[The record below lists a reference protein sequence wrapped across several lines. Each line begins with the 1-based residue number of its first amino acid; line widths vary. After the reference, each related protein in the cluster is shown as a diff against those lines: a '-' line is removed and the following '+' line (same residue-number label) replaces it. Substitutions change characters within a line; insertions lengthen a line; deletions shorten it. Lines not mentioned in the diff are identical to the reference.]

1 MCGLAVVILSCTTET
16 LSVSEGSPTTQGQV
30 PAASPSTTT
39 RLASIPTARPAPV
52 TLEIVDGGSSHGTR
66 VRHEPDPPSTS
77 TPVTQPPAST
87 YPPVTEPPRPTGID
101 YGPTHID
108 AIQASFVEEWRPLVS
123 VWFRS
128 EHVDRVLA
136 IIECESSGRWNAVGP
151 EIRHLDMVALGLLQH
166 LDGYWLDRAEKAEAA
181 GYHNHGDIW
190 SPTDQMAVGAYLA
203 YGTPQGFGHWVCDH
217 GGEQ

>member
-1 MCGLAVVILSCTTET
+1 MTLSCTTGT
-16 LSVSEGSPTTQGQV
+16 RYVSGGSPLTQPVQV
-30 PAASPSTTT
+30 PAGSPSTTT
-39 RLASIPTARPAPV
+39 ESASTPTARPAPAP
-52 TLEIVDGGSSHGTR
+52 LIVDGGSPHGR
-66 VRHEPDPPSTS
+66 VRPAPDPP
-77 TPVTQPPAST
+77 ST
-87 YPPVTEPPRPTGID
+87 YPPVTEPPWPTEID

-166 LDGYWLDRAEKAEAA
+166 LDGYWLDRAAKAEAA

>member
-1 MCGLAVVILSCTTET
+1 MTLLSCT
-16 LSVSEGSPTTQGQV
+16 SVTRPPGSPLTQLAQV
-30 PAASPSTTT
+30 PAGSPSTTIES
-39 RLASIPTARPAPV
+39 ASTPMARPAPV
-52 TLEIVDGGSSHGTR
+52 PLIVDGGLSHGR
-66 VRHEPDPPSTS
+66 VRPEPDPPSTYA
-77 TPVTQPPAST
+77 PVT
-87 YPPVTEPPRPTGID
+87 YPPVTEPPWPTGID

-151 EIRHLDMVALGLLQH
+151 EIKHLGMQAMGLLQH
-166 LDGYWLDRAEKAEAA
+166 LDGYWLSRAKKAEAA

-190 SPTDQMAVGAYLA
+190 SPTDQMAVSAYLA
-203 YGTPQGFGHWVCDH
+203 YQTPQGFSHWVCDK
-217 GGEQ
+217 GGKQ

>member
-1 MCGLAVVILSCTTET
+1 MILSCTTET
-16 LSVSEGSPTTQGQV
+16 RSVSDGSPLTQPAQV
-30 PAASPSTTT
+30 PAGSPSTTT
-39 RLASIPTARPAPV
+39 ESASTPTARPAPAP
-52 TLEIVDGGSSHGTR
+52 LIVDGGSPHGR
-66 VRHEPDPPSTS
+66 VRPAPDPPSTHP
-77 TPVTQPPAST
+77 PVT
-87 YPPVTEPPRPTGID
+87 YPPVTEPPWPTGID

-136 IIECESSGRWNAVGP
+136 IIECESSGRWNAIGP
-151 EIRHLDMVALGLLQH
+151 EIKHLDMVALGLLQH

-190 SPTDQMAVGAYLA
+190 SPTDQMAVSAWLA
-203 YGTPQGFGHWVCDH
+203 YRTPQGFGHWVCDH
-217 GGEQ
+217 GGDQ

>member
-1 MCGLAVVILSCTTET
+1 MTLSCA
-16 LSVSEGSPTTQGQV
+16 SVTRPPGSPLTQLAQV
-30 PAASPSTTT
+30 PAGSPSTTT
-39 RLASIPTARPAPV
+39 ESASTPTARPALVP
-52 TLEIVDGGSSHGTR
+52 LIVDGGSPHGR
-66 VRHEPDPPSTS
+66 VRPAPDPP
-77 TPVTQPPAST
+77 ST
-87 YPPVTEPPRPTGID
+87 YPPVTEPPWPTGID

-136 IIECESSGRWNAVGP
+136 IIECESSGRWNAIGP
-151 EIRHLDMVALGLLQH
+151 EIKHLDMVALGLLQH

-190 SPTDQMAVGAYLA
+190 SPTDQMAVSAYLA
-203 YGTPQGFGHWVCDH
+203 YQTPQGFSHWVCDK
-217 GGEQ
+217 GDGQ

>member
-1 MCGLAVVILSCTTET
+1 MTLSCTTGT
-16 LSVSEGSPTTQGQV
+16 RYVSDGSPLTQLAQV
-30 PAASPSTTT
+30 PAGSPSTTT
-39 RLASIPTARPAPV
+39 DSASIPTARPAPV
-52 TLEIVDGGSSHGTR
+52 PLIVDGGSPHGR
-66 VRHEPDPPSTS
+66 VRQAPDPPSTHP
-77 TPVTQPPAST
+77 PVT
-87 YPPVTEPPRPTGID
+87 YPPVTEPPWPTEID
-101 YGPTHID
+101 YGPTYID

-136 IIECESSGRWNAVGP
+136 IIECESSGRWNAIGP

-190 SPTDQMAVGAYLA
+190 SPIDQMAVSAWLA
-203 YGTPQGFGHWVCDH
+203 YQTPQGFSHWVCDK
-217 GGEQ
+217 GGNQ

>member
-1 MCGLAVVILSCTTET
+1 MILSCTTET
-16 LSVSEGSPTTQGQV
+16 LSVSEGSPITQPAQV
-30 PAASPSTTT
+30 PAGSPSTTT
-39 RLASIPTARPAPV
+39 DSASTPTARPALVP
-52 TLEIVDGGSSHGTR
+52 LIVDGGSPHGR
-66 VRHEPDPPSTS
+66 VRPAPDPPSTHP
-77 TPVTQPPAST
+77 PVT
-87 YPPVTEPPRPTGID
+87 YPPVTEPPWPTGID

-136 IIECESSGRWNAVGP
+136 IIECESSGRWNAIGP

-190 SPTDQMAVGAYLA
+190 SPTDQMAVSAWLA
-203 YGTPQGFGHWVCDH
+203 YQTPQGFSHWVCDK
-217 GGEQ
+217 GGNQ

>member
-1 MCGLAVVILSCTTET
+1 MILSCTTET
-16 LSVSEGSPTTQGQV
+16 LSVSEGSPITQPAQV
-30 PAASPSTTT
+30 PAGSPSTTT
-39 RLASIPTARPAPV
+39 DSASTPTARPALVP
-52 TLEIVDGGSSHGTR
+52 LIVDGGSPHGR
-66 VRHEPDPPSTS
+66 VRQAPDPPSTHP
-77 TPVTQPPAST
+77 PVT
-87 YPPVTEPPRPTGID
+87 YPPVTEPPWPTGID

-136 IIECESSGRWNAVGP
+136 IIECESSGRWNAIGP
-151 EIRHLDMVALGLLQH
+151 EIKHLDMVALGLMQH

-190 SPTDQMAVGAYLA
+190 SPTDQMAVSAYLA
-203 YGTPQGFGHWVCDH
+203 YQTPQGFSHWVCDK
-217 GGEQ
+217 GGKQ

>member
-1 MCGLAVVILSCTTET
+1 MRRTCGAISCTCDPSG
-16 LSVSEGSPTTQGQV
+16 LRRTQPAQV
-30 PAASPSTTT
+30 PAGSPSTTT
-39 RLASIPTARPAPV
+39 DSASTPTARPALVP
-52 TLEIVDGGSSHGTR
+52 LIVDGGLSHGR
-66 VRHEPDPPSTS
+66 VRPEPDPPSTYPPS
-77 TPVTQPPAST
+77 TF
-87 YPPVTEPPRPTGID
+87 PPVTEPPWPTGID

-136 IIECESSGRWNAVGP
+136 IIECESSGRWNAIGP
-151 EIRHLDMVALGLLQH
+151 EIKHLDMVALGLLQH

-190 SPTDQMAVGAYLA
+190 SPTDQMAVSAWLA
-203 YGTPQGFGHWVCDH
+203 YQTPQGFSHWVCDK
-217 GGEQ
+217 GGNQ